1 MNFVLVKNSVDR
13 YLSGTPGALPDM
25 AIVIGLL
32 ALNVTLYLIATLK
45 QHRDSTL

>member
-13 YLSGTPGALPDM
+13 YLSGTPEALPDM

-32 ALNVTLYLIATLK
+32 ALNVILYLMTALK
-45 QHRDSTL
+45 QRGNSKS

>member
-13 YLSGTPGALPDM
+13 YQSGTPEALPDM

-32 ALNVTLYLIATLK
+32 ALNVTLYLMAALK
-45 QHRDSTL
+45 QRGDSKL